1 MAKIT
6 LGPNDITALLK
17 GHPEAE
23 IELVDKAVE
32 QVADGLNRKVT
43 RELVDKRVGELM
55 ERLLTE
61 QVGWNQRKLAPQ
73 LQAMI
78 ESSVRSASDQ
88 LFQEKT
94 GQRVMEAVR
103 MEAQRQMEKS
113 ARDLAATMRQEIRT
127 MIREEIRSMLGGKD

>member
-23 IELVDKAVE
+23 IELIDKAVE
-32 QVADGLNRKVT
+32 QVADGMNRKVT
-43 RELVDKRVGELM
+43 RELVEKRVGELM

-78 ESSVRSASDQ
+78 EASVRSASDQ
-88 LFQEKT
+88 LFQDKT
-94 GQRVMEAVR
+94 GQRIMEAVR
-103 MEAQRQMEKS
+103 VEARRQVETT
-113 ARDLAATMRQEIRT
+113 ARDLASTMKTEIRA
-127 MIREEIRSMLGGKD
+127 MIREEIRSMLAGKE